1 MIFFETPRLKIR
13 QWKDSDLDEL
23 VLLNSDKDVMK
34 YFSSTLSKDDTEK
47 YFLKIKNNLNNN
59 GFGFYA
65 VEFKKDNK
73 FIGFIGFSEV
83 DFIVDFI
90 DHVLKLIGVLK
101 KVFEVKE

>member
-59 GFGFYA
+59 GFGFLCCW
-65 VEFKKDNK
+65 
-73 FIGFIGFSEV
+73 I
-83 DFIVDFI
+83 
-90 DHVLKLIGVLK
+90 
-101 KVFEVKE
+101 